1 MKKIYAFVA
10 TVLVAT
16 SLFFVQKN
24 ESKCL
29 LDANIE
35 AIAGIERP
43 VHSPANCIQWFGG
56 VCTVQFI
63 SKEAIPI
70 PDMSQMIL
78 YNISLRHG

>member
-1 MKKIYAFVA
+1 MKKIYAFIA
-10 TVLVAT
+10 TALVAT

-24 ESKCL
+24 ASKCL

-43 VHSPANCIQWFGG
+43 VHSPANCTQWFGD
-56 VCTVQFI
+56 VCDVQFT

-70 PDMSQMIL
+70 PDMRPDDFI
-78 YNISLRHG
+78 